1 MESSGAYNLS
11 IGPIHPALKE
21 PIYFEFK
28 VEGEYVLDVDIK
40 PGVNHRGI
48 EYMGMKRNPVQVVPL
63 AERICGICS
72 VVHPYSYVQAIERSA
87 GIIPTEKGDYLRTIM
102 AEIERVHSHLL
113 WAGVGAHELGFDTL
127 LHLTWRVRENVMDLH
142 EAMSGNRVN
151 YSWYTIGGVHR
162 DVTADLAGKA
172 VESLEYYEGIF
183 KRVKDLFFDDP
194 TIRRRAMDIGPL
206 SYDDAVALNVCGPTT
221 RAAGVR
227 KDVRATQPYSAYAD
241 FGADVGIEP
250 VLPSDHGY
258 KNNGDVFANIV
269 VRVMEIPQSI
279 AIIRY
284 CLENLPDDG
293 HTSEPKI
300 TALLNKLKK
309 ADGEGIGRHEAPRG
323 EVFHYTRLKEGDP
336 TVDCWKVR
344 APTYNNLMSWVVR
357 LKGHQIADI
366 PIIIASIDPC
376 IGCMDRVTLV
386 DNDSGKKRQ
395 VSMAELHKMSVRKTR
410 RLMK

>member
-1 MESSGAYNLS
+1 MEASAGYNLT

-28 VEGEYVLDVDIK
+28 VEGEYVKDVDIK

-87 GIIPTEKGDYLRTIM
+87 GIVPPERADYLRTII
-102 AEIERVHSHLL
+102 AEAERIHSHLL

-127 LHLTWRVRENVMDLH
+127 LHLSWRVRENIQDLL
-142 EAMSGNRVN
+142 EIVTGNRVN

-162 DVTADLAGKA
+162 DVTNDLARKIID
-172 VESLEYYEGIF
+172 SLDYYKSVF
-183 KRVKDLFFDDP
+183 KKVKDLFFTDP
-194 TIRRRAMDIGPL
+194 TIQRRAMDIGPL
-206 SYDDAVALNVCGPTT
+206 SYEDAISLNVCGPST

-227 KDVRATQPYSAYAD
+227 KDVRASQPYSAYAD
-241 FGADVGIEP
+241 IGVKPI
-250 VLPSDHGY
+250 LPSDFGY
-258 KNNGDVFANIV
+258 DNNGDVFANIV
-269 VRVMEIPQSI
+269 VRVMELVQSI
-279 AIIRY
+279 EIIEY
-284 CLENLPDDG
+284 CVENLPPG
-293 HTSEPKI
+293 SHTAEPKI
-300 TALLNKLKK
+300 PALLNKLKK
-309 ADGEGIGRHEAPRG
+309 AGGEGIGRHEAPRG
-323 EVFHYTRLKEGDP
+323 EVFHYARLKEGDP

-344 APTYNNLMSWVVR
+344 APTYNNLMSWIIR
-357 LKGHQIADI
+357 LRGHQIADL

-376 IGCMDRVTLV
+376 IGCMDRVTIV
-386 DNDSGKKRQ
+386 DSDTGRKKHM
-395 VSMAELHKMSVRKTR
+395 SMAELHRMSVAKTR